1 MPALVNLFLQIVGR
15 TGRDR
20 PGRAG
25 WAGAGRG
32 GLGQGWRKSFVAE
45 LFQDIFEFLNA
56 TLEGGSR

>member
-25 WAGAGRG
+25 WAEAGRG
-32 GLGQGWRKSFVAE
+32 GLGQG
-45 LFQDIFEFLNA
+45 
-56 TLEGGSR
+56 